1 MIQYNSIP
9 AASVCIRN
17 ELLKKYINEVRPLD
31 KDWKME
37 DYPMWL
43 WFSMN
48 SKIVYMDNRFIVY
61 RVLENSI
68 SHQIDIEKQ
77 LSYQKSVINIRN
89 YYLEK
94 NKQPILPID
103 ENKLKFDILI
113 NECLFNYNKNNY
125 QKLMEINSRIKHHS
139 LKEKLKLQIVKFS
152 FLRCLYKIYAK
163 K

>member
-77 LSYQKSVINIRN
+77 LSYQKSVIKHIVSEHIYLICIIFLPFCIEKPSPFIAEKVKLTIFASSKHKKLWIKTILKNIMIFT
-89 YYLEK
+89 Y
-94 NKQPILPID
+94 
-103 ENKLKFDILI
+103 
-113 NECLFNYNKNNY
+113 
-125 QKLMEINSRIKHHS
+125 
-139 LKEKLKLQIVKFS
+139 
-152 FLRCLYKIYAK
+152 
-163 K
+163 